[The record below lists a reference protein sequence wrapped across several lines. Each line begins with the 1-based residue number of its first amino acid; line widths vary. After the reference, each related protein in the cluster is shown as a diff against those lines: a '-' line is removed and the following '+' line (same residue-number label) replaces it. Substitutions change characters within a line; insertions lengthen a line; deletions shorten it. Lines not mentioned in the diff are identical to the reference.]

1 MKKTNSITIKLSTVF
16 ISILLLSFV
25 IIMSYNYYKSS
36 LHSYAY
42 INKVTDE
49 LALKTI
55 SRTSAYLN
63 DANTPLRVISSIT
76 PSEIFSNYENTLS
89 VMNEYIHTNKHLASI
104 FIGDKNGNFFQ
115 VRREPAFALRIIKKQ
130 DDVFMDTWTYDN
142 NKIVKKLATYDAR
155 TRTWYKDAK
164 KNKISISE
172 PYLFSSTGKL
182 GITVYYAFYENE
194 KKSYVVASDI
204 SLSSLSSF
212 IKNEAKSIGGV
223 ISLISS
229 IGDIIVSSED
239 VINKNSLLKNINKLD
254 FNNVTI
260 QSAKAYLNGNK
271 TGRFKDKE
279 GDTYVYIGKNF
290 NPSENLSWNIVISV
304 PEGKILEGVN
314 NTFFETLI
322 ISFIILILFLLI
334 ALKISQGLSKPI
346 IRLSEDIKNLEQL
359 DLDILIDNSSTIT
372 EINTAQNSLIS
383 LRLGLKSFS
392 KYMPSDLVKI
402 LIKSKKE
409 IKIGGS
415 EKNLAIMF
423 TDIESFTTISEKL
436 LTKDL
441 TQYLSEYFDVMEK
454 VISSHEG
461 TIDKY
466 IGDAVMAFWGAPL
479 DIEDP
484 IEKAVRS
491 SLILQEKLLVFNDE
505 LFKKVGVRFNTR
517 IGVHYGKTLV
527 GNIGSNDRMN
537 YTIIGDN
544 VNIAA
549 RLENINKVY
558 KTKII
563 ISNEVYEKISSKFD
577 IVYLDELALKGKSIS
592 TKIYEVKGLL

>member
-1 MKKTNSITIKLSTVF
+1 
-16 ISILLLSFV
+16 
-25 IIMSYNYYKSS
+25 
-36 LHSYAY
+36 
-42 INKVTDE
+42 
-49 LALKTI
+49 
-55 SRTSAYLN
+55 
-63 DANTPLRVISSIT
+63 
-76 PSEIFSNYENTLS
+76 
-89 VMNEYIHTNKHLASI
+89 
-104 FIGDKNGNFFQ
+104 
-115 VRREPAFALRIIKKQ
+115 
-130 DDVFMDTWTYDN
+130 
-142 NKIVKKLATYDAR
+142 
-155 TRTWYKDAK
+155 
-164 KNKISISE
+164 
-172 PYLFSSTGKL
+172 
-182 GITVYYAFYENE
+182 
-194 KKSYVVASDI
+194 
-204 SLSSLSSF
+204 
-212 IKNEAKSIGGV
+212 
-223 ISLISS
+223 
-229 IGDIIVSSED
+229 
-239 VINKNSLLKNINKLD
+239 
-254 FNNVTI
+254 
-260 QSAKAYLNGNK
+260 
-271 TGRFKDKE
+271 
-279 GDTYVYIGKNF
+279 
-290 NPSENLSWNIVISV
+290 
-304 PEGKILEGVN
+304 
-314 NTFFETLI
+314 
-322 ISFIILILFLLI
+322 
-334 ALKISQGLSKPI
+334 
-346 IRLSEDIKNLEQL
+346 
-359 DLDILIDNSSTIT
+359 
-372 EINTAQNSLIS
+372 
-383 LRLGLKSFS
+383 
-392 KYMPSDLVKI
+392 MPSDLVKI

>member
-1 MKKTNSITIKLSTVF
+1 
-16 ISILLLSFV
+16 
-25 IIMSYNYYKSS
+25 MSYNYYKSS

-55 SRTSAYLN
+55 SRTSTYLN
-63 DANTPLRVISSIT
+63 DANTPLKVISSIT
-76 PSEIFSNYENTLS
+76 PPDIFSNYENTLS
-89 VMNEYIHTNKHLASI
+89 VMNEYIHSNKHLASI
-104 FIGDKNGNFFQ
+104 FIGDKKGNFFQ
-115 VRREPAFALRIIKKQ
+115 VRREPSFALRIIREEA
-130 DDVFMDTWTYDN
+130 DVFIDTWTYDN
-142 NKIVKKLATYDAR
+142 NKVVKKLATYDAR
-155 TRTWYKDAK
+155 TRTWYKDSK

-182 GITVYYAFYENE
+182 GITVYYAFYENT

-229 IGDIIVSSED
+229 KGEIIVSSED
-239 VINKNSLLKNINKLD
+239 SINKNSLLKNINKLD
-254 FNNVTI
+254 FNNITI
-260 QSAKAYLNGNK
+260 QSAKAYLNGNE
-271 TGRFKDKE
+271 TGRFKDAD
-279 GDTYVYIGKNF
+279 GDKYVYIGKNF
-290 NPSENLSWNIVISV
+290 KPSDNLSWNIVISV
-304 PEGKILEGVN
+304 PEDKILEGVN

-334 ALKISQGLSKPI
+334 ALRISQGLSKPI

-436 LTKDL
+436 ETKDL

-466 IGDAVMAFWGAPL
+466 IGDAVMAFL
-479 DIEDP
+479 
-484 IEKAVRS
+484 
-491 SLILQEKLLVFNDE
+491 
-505 LFKKVGVRFNTR
+505 
-517 IGVHYGKTLV
+517 
-527 GNIGSNDRMN
+527 GS
-537 YTIIGDN
+537 T
-544 VNIAA
+544 
-549 RLENINKVY
+549 
-558 KTKII
+558 
-563 ISNEVYEKISSKFD
+563 S
-577 IVYLDELALKGKSIS
+577 
-592 TKIYEVKGLL
+592 